1 MGCAPSSR
9 AVSSCLVKR
18 PLPITLLPFL
28 LPNSASR
35 RSRSPE
41 VGQRGG
47 VGGAGPR
54 VAAESGLES
63 QLPLCLPGSKEATTM
78 LHMLTLL
85 KDLLPCFPEGLVKSC
100 SETLLRVMTL
110 NHVVSS
116 CPSAWG
122 CTEEEGGRAS
132 DPRPV
137 CWHSGSSL
145 FRPKAGV
152 GVSWPRP
159 CSWLHLRTHL
169 IPGVGQTA
177 PPELGDEL
185 REEVGSGG
193 TGEVALLP
201 CLSSAPPMR
210 MVIFFS
216 LTFFFCSLSNLV
228 RSV

>member
-47 VGGAGPR
+47 VGGAGPGA
-54 VAAESGLES
+54 AAESGLES

-110 NHVVSS
+110 LMTFKH
-116 CPSAWG
+116 
-122 CTEEEGGRAS
+122 
-132 DPRPV
+132 
-137 CWHSGSSL
+137 
-145 FRPKAGV
+145 
-152 GVSWPRP
+152 
-159 CSWLHLRTHL
+159 
-169 IPGVGQTA
+169 
-177 PPELGDEL
+177 
-185 REEVGSGG
+185 
-193 TGEVALLP
+193 
-201 CLSSAPPMR
+201 
-210 MVIFFS
+210 FS
-216 LTFFFCSLSNLV
+216 LTQATVPVLSTRPVYLIIF
-228 RSV
+228 SKLYT